1 MPIPPTVTRTTKDGV
16 EFISNVDRCS
26 YTIKELTRAALRDVG
41 NFILIT
47 ANKKAQKLYYNSMMK
62 SKRVRGKTSI
72 FEKWVRTR
80 ECDLHVGMGNIKKGK
95 TGDTWYGIE
104 QELGSSKMKK
114 HGILTSSVQDNIA
127 TIIKIESQYLS
138 ALEDE
143 AEALA
148 LISEEEYEGGA
159 DD

>member
-1 MPIPPTVTRTTKDGV
+1 MSMPRSVTRTTKDGV
-16 EFISNVDRCS
+16 IFISNVDRCS

-41 NFILIT
+41 NFIVIT
-47 ANKKAQKLYYNSMMK
+47 ANKKAQKLYHNSMK
-62 SKRVRGKTSI
+62 NSRRVRGKSSI
-72 FEKWVRTR
+72 FEKWVRPR

-95 TGDTWYGIE
+95 TGDTWYGIK
-104 QELGSSKMKK
+104 QELGTSKMKK

-148 LISEEEYEGGA
+148 LISEEEYEGGS